1 MRAAVLTVSTRAAAG
16 VYADD
21 AGPAV
26 ADVLRE
32 AGFEVLGITVIADGR
47 REVAEALIAACAS
60 ADLVVTNGGTGC
72 TPKDLTPE
80 ATRDVIDREV
90 PGLGEGMRAA
100 SLRDHPD
107 GNALPRHRRHPR
119 HDPDREPARLAEGRG
134 GEPAR
139 DPARPAPRAGPD
151 RRRRSP
157 TVVT

>member
-100 SLRDHPD
+100 SLAITPMAMLSRATAGIRGTTLIVNLPGSPKGAAENLRAILPVLPHALDQIGGGDHP
-107 GNALPRHRRHPR
+107 
-119 HDPDREPARLAEGRG
+119 RL
-134 GEPAR
+134 
-139 DPARPAPRAGPD
+139 
-151 RRRRSP
+151 
-157 TVVT
+157 